1 MESFTL
7 LGLVIFLFAGMV
19 TMSVL
24 ANIVFKIELVDER
37 SCLGFIF
44 VMLVLSIMISLFFT
58 HPEKFGYEKIVSNN
72 SVEQEVSRNDSN

>member
-1 MESFTL
+1 MEAFTV

-44 VMLVLSIMISLFFT
+44 VMLILSVVLSLFFT
-58 HPEKFGYEKIVSNN
+58 HPENFGYEKIVSNN
-72 SVEQEVSRNDSN
+72 SVEQEAMRND